1 MIYRDASLDD
11 LPFIV
16 DVYNTTIPS
25 RLVTADTS
33 PVTVA
38 DKLEWF
44 HEHNATHRPL
54 WIVQDDNN
62 NKIGWIS
69 FQDFYGRPAYQGT
82 AEISIYI
89 QETCRKKGYGREMLS
104 YSISQCPTLGIE
116 TLLGFIFEQN
126 TVSLQLFYAQGFE
139 EWGNLK
145 DIALLDNKKCSLKIL
160 GRKI

>member
-1 MIYRDASLDD
+1 MIYRDANLND

-16 DVYNTTIPS
+16 DVYNSTIAS

-33 PVTVA
+33 NVTVE

-44 HEHNATHRPL
+44 NEHNTTHRPL
-54 WIVQDDNN
+54 WIAEDDHGNH
-62 NKIGWIS
+62 IGWIS

-89 QETCRKKGYGREMLS
+89 HENNRKKGYGREMLS
-104 YSISQCPTLGIE
+104 FSISQCPTLGIE

-126 TVSLQLFYAQGFE
+126 TESLQLFSTLGFE

-145 DIALLDNKKCSLKIL
+145 DIAMLDNKKCSLKIL